1 MRKLDDIHYSFREID
16 GYNKHIN
23 FIISG
28 RGPGKTTVF
37 WIKKAYQAFK
47 NNKGTTLVFRRKA
60 IAITEAYI
68 KSIQFIINEFV
79 DPEAELTFK
88 RSSLKDGVVL
98 VYCGKDLFL
107 NIIALSIDAN
117 RAKSMI
123 IPNLAYGVFDEFI
136 INPKWGEKYLPDE
149 VDKFLE
155 IYNTYFRIDDFKAKM
170 YFLGNPYTIY
180 NPYFLYYGV
189 NFNELRPGNI
199 QSGKTW
205 VVQNY
210 KMNPKLLEHML
221 EVNPLYQEDEEYR
234 AYALE
239 GKSVNDTNIRLGKM
253 KNNYKLMHLISIG
266 KATIGIYRNFDFNNR
281 DDSYYCEYFKNNN
294 CNRDVFCFDFNDL
307 MEGKVVY
314 SRFESSRFEA
324 FKNALRLNRVE
335 FENPA
340 VYNQIIEIYSYL

>member
-1 MRKLDDIHYSFREID
+1 MSKKVITKTVEKSVKQYTVEHPELNRKDVYKLIKEGTLKAHK
-16 GYNKHIN
+16 GY
-23 FIISG
+23 
-28 RGPGKTTVF
+28 
-37 WIKKAYQAFK
+37 
-47 NNKGTTLVFRRKA
+47 KGAWV
-60 IAITEAYI
+60 IE
-68 KSIQFIINEFV
+68 
-79 DPEAELTFK
+79 D
-88 RSSLKDGVVL
+88 VVSETIE
-98 VYCGKDLFL
+98 V
-107 NIIALSIDAN
+107 
-117 RAKSMI
+117 
-123 IPNLAYGVFDEFI
+123 
-136 INPKWGEKYLPDE
+136 PDE
-149 VDKFLE
+149 NPSKGNTKKGKSSKKTPKTYTTKEFLE

-221 EVNPLYQEDEEYR
+221 EVNPLYQEDEEYK